1 MDKLN
6 LESINTNKYF
16 VGAIMIILTIGGR
29 FIIDEL
35 SEKHKKQIDNSHF
48 RKVFVFCAFF
58 MATRDIL
65 KALFLTIIFCII
77 LFYIMKENH
86 LENESDDEKDFI
98 SENSFIYL

>member
-16 VGAIMIILTIGGR
+16 VGLMMIMLTIGGR
-29 FIIDEL
+29 FIIGEL
-35 SEKHKKQIDNSHF
+35 SEKQKEQIDNSYF
-48 RKVFVFCAFF
+48 RKIFVFCAFF

-77 LFYIMKENH
+77 MFYIMKDDSKEEENG
-86 LENESDDEKDFI
+86 DEKDFI
-98 SENSFIYL
+98 SDNSFMYL